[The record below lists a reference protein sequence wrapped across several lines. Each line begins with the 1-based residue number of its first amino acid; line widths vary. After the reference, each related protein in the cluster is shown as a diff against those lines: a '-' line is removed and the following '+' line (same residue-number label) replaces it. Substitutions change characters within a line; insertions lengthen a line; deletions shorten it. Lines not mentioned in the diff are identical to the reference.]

1 MEEVRRRGSVCLTE
15 TDVGTE
21 ELRGGDTDL
30 DEEVASV
37 SFGNTTCALHRL
49 LVQQQKKTP
58 GALLTG

>member
-1 MEEVRRRGSVCLTE
+1 MEEVGRRGSVCSTE
-15 TDVGTE
+15 TDVGME
-21 ELRGGDTDL
+21 ELRGGDTEL

-49 LVQQQKKTP
+49 LVQQQKKTS